1 MGFETPPMPSSKRSE
16 EEKIPKPRF
25 IVGSKESPRTY
36 TIKAFEKIEPLA
48 ENMNEKKV
56 DSILSPIVSPVLKE
70 KRDSII
76 DDLSWREKNKRDGNI
91 DDENRINSLERD
103 LESASERLN
112 NFDAL
117 RSKIALNK
125 ELNPDEMSQLISYVN
140 SAINTLDNELYSI
153 NKDKEQDK
161 YNGNREKAKQ
171 LHAAELFLVRK
182 KLEK

>member
-1 MGFETPPMPSSKRSE
+1 MRFETPPMPSPEQPE

-25 IVGSKESPRTY
+25 IVGSKESPRAY
-36 TIKAFEKIEPLA
+36 TVEAFEEIEPLA

-56 DSILSPIVSPVLKE
+56 DSILSPIVSPILKE

-91 DDENRINSLERD
+91 DDENRINSLEKD
-103 LESASERLN
+103 LESASERMN
-112 NFDAL
+112 NFDTL
-117 RSKIALNK
+117 RSKIALNR

-140 SAINTLDNELYSI
+140 AAISSLDNELYSI
-153 NKDKEQDK
+153 NKDKEQDQ
-161 YNGNREKAKQ
+161 YNSNREKAKQ

-182 KLEK
+182 SKK